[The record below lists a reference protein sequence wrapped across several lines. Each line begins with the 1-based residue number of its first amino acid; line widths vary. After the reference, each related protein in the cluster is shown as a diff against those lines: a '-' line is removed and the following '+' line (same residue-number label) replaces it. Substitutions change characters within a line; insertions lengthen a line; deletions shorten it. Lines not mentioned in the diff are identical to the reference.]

1 MERNTYDSDR
11 NFEALEDLDKWQL
24 QDDDQDIRG
33 RMLVS
38 ATGDSIGR
46 IDKLL
51 VDREHERVAAVR
63 LADGRTFPV
72 EPLLRKDDVVVLLGE
87 TATAEEK
94 RESDAPKSSAKL
106 IRVRPRVPEPV
117 AHVPPAPAPERKAH
131 WNWNKIGV
139 GVAVLG
145 AAAGAALLSRKG
157 GNEDDFEFRL
167 ETDENVRLISS
178 TKVEGTPVL
187 DRDGAKIGKIENFMV
202 DKYTGRVAYAV
213 MSFGGMMGLGTSL
226 FPLPWPLLEYDE
238 SKGGYKLGIT
248 KEEMKDAPR
257 FEPSDTPEF
266 DADYRKRVLLFYR
279 GA

>member
-1 MERNTYDSDR
+1 MERSTYRSEQD
-11 NFEALEDLDKWQL
+11 FEALEDLDHWQL
-24 QDDDQDIRG
+24 HDEDQDIRG

-38 ATGDSIGR
+38 ATGDAIGK

-51 VDREHERVAAVR
+51 VDRAHERVAAVR
-63 LADGRTFPV
+63 LADGRTYPV
-72 EPLLRKDDVVVLLGE
+72 EPLLRKDDVVVLLG
-87 TATAEEK
+87 ATEPAPKE
-94 RESDAPKSSAKL
+94 RESEAPKSSPTL
-106 IRVRPRVPEPV
+106 IRVRPRVTTPA

-157 GNEDDFEFRL
+157 NEDDFEFRL

-178 TKVEGTPVL
+178 IKVEGTPVL

-213 MSFGGMMGLGTSL
+213 MSFGGTMGLGTSL

-238 SKGGYKLGIT
+238 SNGGYKLGIT

-257 FEPSDTPEF
+257 FEASGTPEF
-266 DADYRKRVLLFYR
+266 DADYRRRVLLFYR